1 MKDEVDEVV
10 AAWQRERPDVDLA
23 PLEVLSRV
31 SRLAKRVDRA
41 RATAFRRAGVEA
53 WEFDVLAALRR
64 AGRPYQLTPGRL
76 TDLTLVTS
84 GTMTNRID
92 RLEQRR
98 LVRRL
103 RDPSDRRSVHVQ
115 LTALGRTKVDSAL
128 DALLTQERDMLAGL
142 SLRQRAILAGLL
154 RRLVASYAERPT

>member
-142 SLRQRAILAGLL
+142 SPRQRAILAGLL
-154 RRLVASYAERPT
+154 RRLVASYAERQT